1 MMRSLSV
8 LLCLVLV
15 CGCASGQATAADP
28 AIPRLDRTGLLD
40 AVRVLS
46 ADSLEGRRVGTP
58 GGAKAR
64 AYVAAAFAR
73 AGLEAFDGGFVR
85 PFSFTA
91 GRDSARVEGDNVVG
105 YLKGTE
111 RSDRFIVISAHY
123 DHLGVLNGQI
133 YNGADDNASGT
144 AALIALAEY
153 FVAHR
158 PRHTFIFAAM
168 DAEEEGLRGARAFV
182 ASPPVAARAIAL
194 DLNMDMVSHSERGEL
209 YAAGAYHYPFLRPY
223 LERLAARAPVKL
235 LLGHDAPGLP
245 PGDDWTSSSDHGAFH
260 AARIPFIYFGVEDHA
275 DYHKPTDDFATITP
289 DFFVAAAETIASF
302 VSDVDRGIDT
312 GRR

>member
-1 MMRSLSV
+1 
-8 LLCLVLV
+8 
-15 CGCASGQATAADP
+15 
-28 AIPRLDRTGLLD
+28 
-40 AVRVLS
+40 
-46 ADSLEGRRVGTP
+46 
-58 GGAKAR
+58 
-64 AYVAAAFAR
+64 
-73 AGLEAFDGGFVR
+73 
-85 PFSFTA
+85 
-91 GRDSARVEGDNVVG
+91 
-105 YLKGTE
+105 
-111 RSDRFIVISAHY
+111 
-123 DHLGVLNGQI
+123 
-133 YNGADDNASGT
+133 
-144 AALIALAEY
+144 
-153 FVAHR
+153 
-158 PRHTFIFAAM
+158 
-168 DAEEEGLRGARAFV
+168 
-182 ASPPVAARAIAL
+182 
-194 DLNMDMVSHSERGEL
+194 MVSHSERGEL